1 MRTSGS
7 SILLSTLLLLF
18 LATSLYFIV
27 YPVEVSRFFRSK
39 GAILQESFAS
49 SSVKGI
55 RECDCLPGFI
65 PERNELMNPNKGY
78 RCRNIGNKN
87 KKMAC
92 Y

>member
-1 MRTSGS
+1 MRVSLS
-7 SILLSTLLLLF
+7 SILLYTLLLMF
-18 LATSLYFIV
+18 LSVSLYFIV

-49 SSVKGI
+49 SSGKGI

-65 PERNELMNPNKGY
+65 PERNESTNMKKGY
-78 RCRNIGNKN
+78 RCRNIENVN